1 MTPPLV
7 EIAGVSKGF
16 PGVQALSDVSL
27 DLRAGEVHAIVGEN
41 GAGKSTLMNLLAG
54 ELQPDRGEIR
64 MDGVPVRLPSPQ
76 AARAR
81 GVAVVFQEL
90 SLCPNLSIAEN
101 VGLVGLAAGRALRA
115 PDRAGAAVRAHSL
128 LSRLGMPEVDPL
140 APVRGLSVA
149 QMQMVEIARA
159 IGLDARVLILDE
171 PNSALSPRESQRLF
185 DVVRGL
191 RDQGVAVAYI
201 SHHLDEVLGL
211 ADRVTVM
218 RDGRVVARHA
228 SVQGVSPATLVSQM
242 VGRDLGAVPR
252 HARMARPAA
261 PVLTV
266 RGLKVP
272 RAILGLDLDL
282 WPGEVLGVAGLP
294 DSGKDVLAEALFG
307 LRVRLGRVEVGGAVL
322 PPLAPRR
329 AIGMGL
335 ALVPADRR
343 HGGAL
348 LAMSVAQNVVSAS
361 LPRLTRLGLLRGR
374 AVRAEAGAQ
383 TRRLDARISGLGQ
396 RMATLSGGNQQK
408 VILGRGLATSPRVL
422 LLHEPT
428 RGVDVG
434 AKAEIYAI
442 LHGLAREGLAIL
454 LVSSELPE
462 IVTQSH
468 RVLVMAGGRVA
479 AELEGEAIGEE
490 AVMAAATSQAEAA

>member
-1 MTPPLV
+1 
-7 EIAGVSKGF
+7 
-16 PGVQALSDVSL
+16 
-27 DLRAGEVHAIVGEN
+27 
-41 GAGKSTLMNLLAG
+41 
-54 ELQPDRGEIR
+54 
-64 MDGVPVRLPSPQ
+64 
-76 AARAR
+76 
-81 GVAVVFQEL
+81 
-90 SLCPNLSIAEN
+90 
-101 VGLVGLAAGRALRA
+101 
-115 PDRAGAAVRAHSL
+115 
-128 LSRLGMPEVDPL
+128 
-140 APVRGLSVA
+140 
-149 QMQMVEIARA
+149 
-159 IGLDARVLILDE
+159 
-171 PNSALSPRESQRLF
+171 
-185 DVVRGL
+185 
-191 RDQGVAVAYI
+191 VAYI

-228 SVQGVSPATLVSQM
+228 SAQGVSPATLVSQM